1 MTWPTKKLGEVCELV
16 RGSEPGSESYF
27 DKMNE
32 ERIRFIRVGDISGKV
47 DQPKFVYKNLK
58 F

>member
-1 MTWPTKKLGEVCELV
+1 MTSWLTKKLGEVCEII

-27 DKMNE
+27 DEINE

-47 DQPKFVYKNLK
+47 DQPKFIDKQII
-58 F
+58 